1 MTEVLFTSA
10 VTALSCLLPAKT
22 DIVWVICIFFR
33 SIVGAHFVVV
43 IL

>member
-1 MTEVLFTSA
+1 MTEVLFISA

-22 DIVWVICIFFR
+22 DILGHLYFFR
-33 SIVGAHFVVV
+33 SIVGAHFLVV